1 SPLWPTRVAYPCRAR
16 GLEARLVPRAPPP
29 MQRGSYDVGS
39 IATLLRQTEA
49 NLAVL
54 NRPLEEPRHLL
65 PPAGAYPAASIAAD
79 LVAAAAA
86 QPTFVHAAAAPTA
99 AGIAG
104 GAELEA
110 QLGQLR
116 AGVQGLEGRLE
127 DELRAFLAICEKRF
141 QAREEQ
147 LRGLAQGAQAA
158 ADAACQG
165 AARRVDA
172 RLQELERSAQAGEE
186 RALHEVWESVK
197 GLQADARA
205 ADARARRCALADD
218 VADRIREVEQAG
230 QHRLE
235 ERLAVLERRAA
246 EHRAQVESQCE
257 AWKEALGQRCGALE
271 QRLWEQQGD
280 RNDLVDSVLKRLP
293 EAGPV
298 RELREEAKAR
308 AYSEEVQLRRLS
320 ACEAKLSKLPALEAK
335 VDFAAGQVSQQ
346 AEEQAEALRTAVE
359 ATQRL
364 SQKLLGLE
372 ASCQQADVQ
381 AAALEARLEGVL
393 DCGQAGASRGAEALE
408 LRLQQRVQEAE
419 ARAQRSASRL
429 EQGVAQQLAALSRR
443 VDEEG
448 RDAQQQL
455 EAQLQ
460 ELEGAQ
466 HHLER
471 LASELRAEVAERA
484 TDPAAVQQLEAQ
496 LGDLRAAQQQQL
508 EKLGELEGAQR
519 QQLAQQL
526 EGLRELEGTHRQQ
539 LEHLATELRAEVGEK
554 ATDPG
559 ALQQLETNQQKLQD
573 QMRELEGAHQQQLEH
588 LAAELRAEV
597 GEKATDPGALQQL
610 EANQQKLQ
618 ANQQKLQ
625 DQMRELERAHQQ
637 HLERLAVELRA
648 EAAGAQ
654 TAESRM
660 HGVVS
665 ELVRADQERRDRQ
678 LAGLPSREEFD
689 AVAARV
695 GLFEARAA
703 ELAAASAAAQA
714 ESAGTRAASARVAD
728 LAGGVQDLTSG
739 IEDIRVQVAALE
751 GSLEGSLARA
761 AGSEQ
766 RAESAC
772 AVVRRLDL
780 ELQSMRA
787 GGIDEQLGGRTLD
800 ELLDARDAEVLQ
812 RSSAALGDVWAE
824 LAELRAQLG
833 STDSQVQALR
843 GARHAVAQPHDA
855 LAATRGTSRSPSQ
868 AAEAVPRHTRL
879 EERLAQAEAQLDH
892 LRDSQV
898 PKIEARVWD
907 LEKPGLEA
915 RTACLERQV
924 AVLEAEGR
932 GALPARKGS
941 SSEEGAPQSVSL
953 SVSALTSRLNRLEDQ
968 ISGANLE
975 GASLSQ
981 LPEPLYVALRLR
993 WPSGSAGAPGPA
1005 QISEGELAPILQG
1018 ILHGAALV
1026 QLQRDAGP
1034 GGASPRGIT
1043 CWLAVEDARAAEAEL
1058 RRQLRAE
1065 DSPLR
1070 RALPGLLAE
1079 ESSAALQ
1086 QAVTSPV
1093 TRELASRLDDLE
1105 RSRELFTSDLEQV
1118 EHRVL
1123 HVERLAFATPGLG
1136 TEALGHPAGL
1146 PPAAGELA
1154 PLAAHARA
1162 HASVHQPP
1170 RSAQAAGDDSDEE
1183 LDFDNEDSQEPG
1195 PVWQRRPAPP
1205 PAAAGARRQAEPR
1218 RSEPGRPAGR
1228 RDPLGSSTASSLSG
1242 SAADGRLPPAPAQVR
1257 GRGVGDRSPL
1267 EPAEPEGRAAPPA
1280 GSPAE
1285 GAPSASQAV
1294 TPEAGSQDEGGEPRL
1309 QAAGD
1314 RSLSA
1319 LLEEADR
1326 ASPLQASA
1334 GREAVPAPSVAE
1346 PRSEPRATAAGVFQ
1360 DQAAA
1365 SAPSPTARPPA
1376 AGRRRLARAT
1386 GLPVVARANNASR
1399 DEEIQRAFAAMGS
1412 SGAGGVLSWDDVRA
1426 YLGDHLGFGQADAA
1440 RLFGPG
1446 GLAEAGEVEGVVTLD
1461 LFRSGYAALNPY
1473 RILTRQ
1479 DEIIMRKPGS
1489 INVQEISLD
1498 GLENCEVYICDLT
1511 AQADLDFC
1519 SGCLILIGP
1528 CRGPVSMR
1536 DCKNCV
1542 CWVAASEFR
1551 AKNCQGCTF
1560 HLYSRTE
1567 PAIEDS
1573 EDLVFAPWCAS
1584 YPRCASQFESAG
1596 FDPVAN
1602 RWNCVVDVGGRRGSP
1617 AAGVC
1622 CWRVASLAEVVEL
1635 TVELDERPEVA
1646 APPDSP
1652 GPAVTHQAP
1661 RPTSP
1666 PRRGGGQS
1674 LSGRLWPASCRSGL
1688 RCRQPRPQARDHA
1701 PTASSTSRGTG
1712 PPAPRPSCPGRGRPP
1727 PRARPRQPWP
1737 SRAAC
1742 WGWTATRMT
1751 ATLRLVLRIP
1761 LLVLGT
1767 PSARQR
1773 QARARQRQLQA
1784 LAAPPQATAT
1794 RRTRAIARRCARSV
1808 PRCPQPWPGCT
1819 ATPRGQWGAR
1829 HRQALALAAPPQAT
1843 ATRTRA
1849 RARRCARSVPRCPQ
1863 PWPGCTATPRGQ
1875 WGARRRQALALAAPP
1890 QTTATRRTR
1899 ARARQ
1904 CARSV
1909 PWCPHHGRVV
1919 RRRLA
1924 SRGARGIV
1932 RRRRWRRHRRRQRRG
1947 GRGREPASAP
1957 GRFHGVLSHGRVVRR
1972 RLAGRGRDD
1981 CLGGRGGTDEPRA
1994 LEQRPSD
2001 ALVRWQ
2007 HQQGGQ
2013 GAHAAGE
2020 PRELEWRLA
2029 SGSLRTAGRRCASQ
2043 HGSFGGCS
2051 AGGFGRRRRPPA
2063 AAPPGSGRRF
2073 GCAGGLGL

>member
-1319 LLEEADR
+1319 LLEESGAMLR
-1326 ASPLQASA
+1326 PPRGARRCRRPPWQSPGQ
-1334 GREAVPAPSVAE
+1334 
-1346 PRSEPRATAAGVFQ
+1346 
-1360 DQAAA
+1360 
-1365 SAPSPTARPPA
+1365 SPARPP
-1376 AGRRRLARAT
+1376 
-1386 GLPVVARANNASR
+1386 PAS
-1399 DEEIQRAFAAMGS
+1399 
-1412 SGAGGVLSWDDVRA
+1412 
-1426 YLGDHLGFGQADAA
+1426 
-1440 RLFGPG
+1440 
-1446 GLAEAGEVEGVVTLD
+1446 
-1461 LFRSGYAALNPY
+1461 
-1473 RILTRQ
+1473 
-1479 DEIIMRKPGS
+1479 
-1489 INVQEISLD
+1489 
-1498 GLENCEVYICDLT
+1498 
-1511 AQADLDFC
+1511 
-1519 SGCLILIGP
+1519 
-1528 CRGPVSMR
+1528 
-1536 DCKNCV
+1536 
-1542 CWVAASEFR
+1542 
-1551 AKNCQGCTF
+1551 
-1560 HLYSRTE
+1560 SRT
-1567 PAIEDS
+1567 
-1573 EDLVFAPWCAS
+1573 
-1584 YPRCASQFESAG
+1584 
-1596 FDPVAN
+1596 
-1602 RWNCVVDVGGRRGSP
+1602 RR
-1617 AAGVC
+1617 
-1622 CWRVASLAEVVEL
+1622 
-1635 TVELDERPEVA
+1635 
-1646 APPDSP
+1646 
-1652 GPAVTHQAP
+1652 
-1661 RPTSP
+1661 
-1666 PRRGGGQS
+1666 
-1674 LSGRLWPASCRSGL
+1674 
-1688 RCRQPRPQARDHA
+1688 
-1701 PTASSTSRGTG
+1701 
-1712 PPAPRPSCPGRGRPP
+1712 PPAPR
-1727 PRARPRQPWP
+1727 
-1737 SRAAC
+1737 
-1742 WGWTATRMT
+1742 
-1751 ATLRLVLRIP
+1751 
-1761 LLVLGT
+1761 
-1767 PSARQR
+1767 
-1773 QARARQRQLQA
+1773 
-1784 LAAPPQATAT
+1784 
-1794 RRTRAIARRCARSV
+1794 
-1808 PRCPQPWPGCT
+1808 
-1819 ATPRGQWGAR
+1819 
-1829 HRQALALAAPPQAT
+1829 
-1843 ATRTRA
+1843 
-1849 RARRCARSVPRCPQ
+1849 
-1863 PWPGCTATPRGQ
+1863 
-1875 WGARRRQALALAAPP
+1875 
-1890 QTTATRRTR
+1890 
-1899 ARARQ
+1899 
-1904 CARSV
+1904 
-1909 PWCPHHGRVV
+1909 
-1919 RRRLA
+1919 
-1924 SRGARGIV
+1924 
-1932 RRRRWRRHRRRQRRG
+1932 RRRRGHPPPGGGGWRGPPGSQSS
-1947 GRGREPASAP
+1947 RGRITRP
-1957 GRFHGVLSHGRVVRR
+1957 GTRR
-1972 RLAGRGRDD
+1972 SRG
-1981 CLGGRGGTDEPRA
+1981 
-1994 LEQRPSD
+1994 PS
-2001 ALVRWQ
+2001 RQW
-2007 HQQGGQ
+2007 
-2013 GAHAAGE
+2013 
-2020 PRELEWRLA
+2020 
-2029 SGSLRTAGRRCASQ
+2029 
-2043 HGSFGGCS
+2043 
-2051 AGGFGRRRRPPA
+2051 
-2063 AAPPGSGRRF
+2063 APPGQG
-2073 GCAGGLGL
+2073 GC

>member
-618 ANQQKLQ
+618 DQMRELEGAHQRQLEHLAAELRAEVGEKATDPGALQQLEANQQKLQDQMRELERAHQQHLEHLAAELRAEVGEKATDPGALQQLEANQQKLQ

-1195 PVWQRRPAPP
+1195 
-1205 PAAAGARRQAEPR
+1205 
-1218 RSEPGRPAGR
+1218 
-1228 RDPLGSSTASSLSG
+1228 L
-1242 SAADGRLPPAPAQVR
+1242 
-1257 GRGVGDRSPL
+1257 VG
-1267 EPAEPEGRAAPPA
+1267 
-1280 GSPAE
+1280 
-1285 GAPSASQAV
+1285 
-1294 TPEAGSQDEGGEPRL
+1294 
-1309 QAAGD
+1309 
-1314 RSLSA
+1314 
-1319 LLEEADR
+1319 
-1326 ASPLQASA
+1326 
-1334 GREAVPAPSVAE
+1334 
-1346 PRSEPRATAAGVFQ
+1346 
-1360 DQAAA
+1360 
-1365 SAPSPTARPPA
+1365 
-1376 AGRRRLARAT
+1376 
-1386 GLPVVARANNASR
+1386 
-1399 DEEIQRAFAAMGS
+1399 
-1412 SGAGGVLSWDDVRA
+1412 
-1426 YLGDHLGFGQADAA
+1426 
-1440 RLFGPG
+1440 
-1446 GLAEAGEVEGVVTLD
+1446 
-1461 LFRSGYAALNPY
+1461 
-1473 RILTRQ
+1473 
-1479 DEIIMRKPGS
+1479 
-1489 INVQEISLD
+1489 
-1498 GLENCEVYICDLT
+1498 
-1511 AQADLDFC
+1511 
-1519 SGCLILIGP
+1519 
-1528 CRGPVSMR
+1528 
-1536 DCKNCV
+1536 
-1542 CWVAASEFR
+1542 
-1551 AKNCQGCTF
+1551 
-1560 HLYSRTE
+1560 
-1567 PAIEDS
+1567 
-1573 EDLVFAPWCAS
+1573 
-1584 YPRCASQFESAG
+1584 
-1596 FDPVAN
+1596 
-1602 RWNCVVDVGGRRGSP
+1602 
-1617 AAGVC
+1617 C
-1622 CWRVASLAEVVEL
+1622 C
-1635 TVELDERPEVA
+1635 
-1646 APPDSP
+1646 
-1652 GPAVTHQAP
+1652 
-1661 RPTSP
+1661 
-1666 PRRGGGQS
+1666 
-1674 LSGRLWPASCRSGL
+1674 
-1688 RCRQPRPQARDHA
+1688 
-1701 PTASSTSRGTG
+1701 
-1712 PPAPRPSCPGRGRPP
+1712 
-1727 PRARPRQPWP
+1727 
-1737 SRAAC
+1737 
-1742 WGWTATRMT
+1742 
-1751 ATLRLVLRIP
+1751 
-1761 LLVLGT
+1761 
-1767 PSARQR
+1767 
-1773 QARARQRQLQA
+1773 
-1784 LAAPPQATAT
+1784 
-1794 RRTRAIARRCARSV
+1794 
-1808 PRCPQPWPGCT
+1808 
-1819 ATPRGQWGAR
+1819 
-1829 HRQALALAAPPQAT
+1829 
-1843 ATRTRA
+1843 
-1849 RARRCARSVPRCPQ
+1849 
-1863 PWPGCTATPRGQ
+1863 
-1875 WGARRRQALALAAPP
+1875 
-1890 QTTATRRTR
+1890 
-1899 ARARQ
+1899 
-1904 CARSV
+1904 
-1909 PWCPHHGRVV
+1909 
-1919 RRRLA
+1919 
-1924 SRGARGIV
+1924 
-1932 RRRRWRRHRRRQRRG
+1932 
-1947 GRGREPASAP
+1947 
-1957 GRFHGVLSHGRVVRR
+1957 
-1972 RLAGRGRDD
+1972 
-1981 CLGGRGGTDEPRA
+1981 
-1994 LEQRPSD
+1994 
-2001 ALVRWQ
+2001 
-2007 HQQGGQ
+2007 
-2013 GAHAAGE
+2013 
-2020 PRELEWRLA
+2020 
-2029 SGSLRTAGRRCASQ
+2029 
-2043 HGSFGGCS
+2043 
-2051 AGGFGRRRRPPA
+2051 
-2063 AAPPGSGRRF
+2063 
-2073 GCAGGLGL
+2073 

>member
-1 SPLWPTRVAYPCRAR
+1 KTPAWPSKALAPSPRILVGATRPQMLTSWA
-16 GLEARLVPRAPPP
+16 
-29 MQRGSYDVGS
+29 
-39 IATLLRQTEA
+39 
-49 NLAVL
+49 
-54 NRPLEEPRHLL
+54 L
-65 PPAGAYPAASIAAD
+65 P
-79 LVAAAAA
+79 
-86 QPTFVHAAAAPTA
+86 
-99 AGIAG
+99 
-104 GAELEA
+104 
-110 QLGQLR
+110 
-116 AGVQGLEGRLE
+116 
-127 DELRAFLAICEKRF
+127 K
-141 QAREEQ
+141 
-147 LRGLAQGAQAA
+147 
-158 ADAACQG
+158 
-165 AARRVDA
+165 
-172 RLQELERSAQAGEE
+172 
-186 RALHEVWESVK
+186 
-197 GLQADARA
+197 ADARA

-618 ANQQKLQ
+618 DQMRELEGAHQRQLEHLAAELRAEVGEKATDPGALQQLEANQQKLQDQMRELERAHQQHLEHLAAELRAEVGEKATDPGALQQLEANQQKLQDQMRELEGAHQRQLEHLAAELRAEVGEKATDPGALQQLEANQQKLQ

-1319 LLEEADR
+1319 LLEESGAMLR
-1326 ASPLQASA
+1326 PPRGARRCRRPPWQSPGQ
-1334 GREAVPAPSVAE
+1334 
-1346 PRSEPRATAAGVFQ
+1346 
-1360 DQAAA
+1360 
-1365 SAPSPTARPPA
+1365 SPARPP
-1376 AGRRRLARAT
+1376 
-1386 GLPVVARANNASR
+1386 PAS
-1399 DEEIQRAFAAMGS
+1399 
-1412 SGAGGVLSWDDVRA
+1412 
-1426 YLGDHLGFGQADAA
+1426 
-1440 RLFGPG
+1440 
-1446 GLAEAGEVEGVVTLD
+1446 
-1461 LFRSGYAALNPY
+1461 
-1473 RILTRQ
+1473 
-1479 DEIIMRKPGS
+1479 
-1489 INVQEISLD
+1489 
-1498 GLENCEVYICDLT
+1498 
-1511 AQADLDFC
+1511 
-1519 SGCLILIGP
+1519 
-1528 CRGPVSMR
+1528 
-1536 DCKNCV
+1536 
-1542 CWVAASEFR
+1542 
-1551 AKNCQGCTF
+1551 
-1560 HLYSRTE
+1560 SRT
-1567 PAIEDS
+1567 
-1573 EDLVFAPWCAS
+1573 
-1584 YPRCASQFESAG
+1584 
-1596 FDPVAN
+1596 
-1602 RWNCVVDVGGRRGSP
+1602 RR
-1617 AAGVC
+1617 
-1622 CWRVASLAEVVEL
+1622 
-1635 TVELDERPEVA
+1635 
-1646 APPDSP
+1646 
-1652 GPAVTHQAP
+1652 
-1661 RPTSP
+1661 
-1666 PRRGGGQS
+1666 
-1674 LSGRLWPASCRSGL
+1674 
-1688 RCRQPRPQARDHA
+1688 
-1701 PTASSTSRGTG
+1701 
-1712 PPAPRPSCPGRGRPP
+1712 PPAPR
-1727 PRARPRQPWP
+1727 
-1737 SRAAC
+1737 
-1742 WGWTATRMT
+1742 
-1751 ATLRLVLRIP
+1751 
-1761 LLVLGT
+1761 
-1767 PSARQR
+1767 
-1773 QARARQRQLQA
+1773 
-1784 LAAPPQATAT
+1784 
-1794 RRTRAIARRCARSV
+1794 
-1808 PRCPQPWPGCT
+1808 
-1819 ATPRGQWGAR
+1819 
-1829 HRQALALAAPPQAT
+1829 
-1843 ATRTRA
+1843 
-1849 RARRCARSVPRCPQ
+1849 
-1863 PWPGCTATPRGQ
+1863 
-1875 WGARRRQALALAAPP
+1875 
-1890 QTTATRRTR
+1890 
-1899 ARARQ
+1899 
-1904 CARSV
+1904 
-1909 PWCPHHGRVV
+1909 
-1919 RRRLA
+1919 
-1924 SRGARGIV
+1924 
-1932 RRRRWRRHRRRQRRG
+1932 RRRRGHPPPGGGGWRGPPGSQSS
-1947 GRGREPASAP
+1947 RGRITRP
-1957 GRFHGVLSHGRVVRR
+1957 GTRR
-1972 RLAGRGRDD
+1972 SRG
-1981 CLGGRGGTDEPRA
+1981 
-1994 LEQRPSD
+1994 PS
-2001 ALVRWQ
+2001 RQW
-2007 HQQGGQ
+2007 
-2013 GAHAAGE
+2013 
-2020 PRELEWRLA
+2020 
-2029 SGSLRTAGRRCASQ
+2029 
-2043 HGSFGGCS
+2043 
-2051 AGGFGRRRRPPA
+2051 
-2063 AAPPGSGRRF
+2063 APPGQG
-2073 GCAGGLGL
+2073 GC